1 MKQWQLDAARE
12 ELLLEIQTLLVGI
25 EDITDTG
32 ELLRIT
38 KELSVNLE
46 HATKN
51 GWVYSAEELN
61 L

>member
-1 MKQWQLDAARE
+1 MKQWQLAMAKE
-12 ELLLEIQTLLVGI
+12 ELLLEIQTLIVDMQGADA
-25 EDITDTG
+25 E

-46 HATKN
+46 HAAKN
-51 GWVYSAEELN
+51 GWVYSAEELE

>member
-1 MKQWQLDAARE
+1 MAKE
-12 ELLLEIQTLLVGI
+12 ELLLEIQTLLVDMQGA
-25 EDITDTG
+25 DTE

-46 HATKN
+46 HAAKN
-51 GWVYSAEELN
+51 GWVYSAEELD